1 MGNLYWSPCTRTHED
16 YSEEEHTSDNQSLIK
31 EAWQDDNYNDKNEE
45 DFSSAKN
52 NNKRILSKRMTSS
65 GRLEFNKGI

>member
-1 MGNLYWSPCTRTHED
+1 MGNPYWSPCTRTHED

-31 EAWQDDNYNDKNEE
+31 EAWQDDNYNDKNE
-45 DFSSAKN
+45 DFSFAKN
-52 NNKRILSKRMTSS
+52 NNKKILSKRITSS